1 MSFWKKKKPSDV
13 NKQVVNPGLKNAF
26 KKFGLDKSEATLQAI
41 INEIKTATFLVL
53 INTAEMNYTKSGE
66 GDKVM
71 IEKGSKIKFLN
82 TFDEHNNPFL
92 PVFTDWT
99 EIDLWLKSREGVA
112 GWMMPVDDVFAVVR
126 SSNYSGLVI
135 NLCTDKWQM
144 TRDQIDLFIKETK
157 N

>member
-1 MSFWKKKKPSDV
+1 MSFWKKKKQSDV
-13 NKQVVNPGLKNAF
+13 NKPVVNPGLKNAF
-26 KKFGLDKSEATLQAI
+26 KKFYLNRSETTLQVLS
-41 INEIKTATFLVL
+41 NEINTATFLVL
-53 INTAEMNYTKSGE
+53 INTAEMNYTKSDESG
-66 GDKVM
+66 KVTV
-71 IEKGSKIKFLN
+71 EKGSKIKFLN

-92 PVFTDWT
+92 PVFTDWA

-112 GWMMPVDDVFAVVR
+112 GWMMTVDDIFAVVR

-144 TRDQIDLFIKETK
+144 TKDQIDIFIKETK